1 MQKKWERS
9 NKHTFFFYTRVQ
21 LRTFCVCS
29 CVVQLPLCYLK
40 DMGKRGMKKI
50 TQQVASNSLFWDG
63 DGGRGGV
70 TSGEEKSS
78 KEFFLGTIAV
88 GDDSLLKNKME
99 SLLILLIYV
108 GDSAEIVSP
117 PLAVLPPDHILCGH
131 PTTNGGMPNGSSV
144 EIRMYVRTHC
154 IHVSCTF
161 GTNLYAQSMLIN
173 KISASEL
180 SQKFIKSA
188 LLVGQAAPN
197 LPHRDTIWKS
207 YCLG

>member
-144 EIRMYVRTHC
+144 EIRMYVH
-154 IHVSCTF
+154 IAYTF
-161 GTNLYAQSMLIN
+161 LAH
-173 KISASEL
+173 SAPICMHSRCL
-180 SQKFIKSA
+180 LTKFLHRSSVRS
-188 LLVGQAAPN
+188 LLKV
-197 LPHRDTIWKS
+197 RCW
-207 YCLG
+207 LGKQHQTCHIGIPFGKVTV